1 MYFHCYLEFF
11 SRKKEV
17 IVIVAGIWKI
27 ILKVEQSR
35 LAVFRDT
42 KLAVLWSLS
51 ISGFNVFFLFPYFW
65 TISNITFGIVS
76 KRETKNERRA
86 SIWIEYDPSF
96 IKIELR
102 FASCCGRALIPFEY
116 VIKRGSHE
124 TNCKTAFRIKL
135 HLNHYESNTEFG
147 TMMMRNAMQMYKSV
161 PIIYHLLTK
170 KSTNAW
176 ES

>member
-1 MYFHCYLEFF
+1 MIIIDFWFQCFFF
-11 SRKKEV
+11 SFH
-17 IVIVAGIWKI
+17 IFGPFQI
-27 ILKVEQSR
+27 SR
-35 LAVFRDT
+35 LA
-42 KLAVLWSLS
+42 
-51 ISGFNVFFLFPYFW
+51 LFQ
-65 TISNITFGIVS
+65 NE
-76 KRETKNERRA
+76 KQKNERRA

-135 HLNHYESNTEFG
+135 HLNHSESNTEFG

-170 KSTNAW
+170 KKHKRLRKLKAKTFFSI
-176 ES
+176 

>member
-1 MYFHCYLEFF
+1 MF
-11 SRKKEV
+11 
-17 IVIVAGIWKI
+17 
-27 ILKVEQSR
+27 
-35 LAVFRDT
+35 
-42 KLAVLWSLS
+42 
-51 ISGFNVFFLFPYFW
+51 FFLFPYFW

-135 HLNHYESNTEFG
+135 HLNHSESNTEFG

-170 KSTNAW
+170 KKAQTPEKVKSENLFFHLNNENHW
-176 ES
+176 RSLSIIHQSNIFDSMKLYWWWSIGDF